1 MERVMVL
8 LLWLVIIVAVLIF
21 FFWATGLVKQDQANE
36 RFDAGLAIVEF
47 GRAYPNEAIR
57 NVIISADGE
66 MVFLRLW
73 TGLTGCMRRNGSRFL
88 CHLIDPA
95 AVRVTPTADSRGLV
109 LDFGGF
115 KSLSGTFEFRSPRE
129 AAEVSLW
136 LLGSFTANTA
146 HDMQLPSHA

>member
-1 MERVMVL
+1 MVL
-8 LLWLVIIVAVLIF
+8 LVWFVIIAAFLVF
-21 FFWATGLVKQDQANE
+21 FFWATGLIKQDEANE

-88 CHLIDPA
+88 CHVIDPGE
-95 AVRVTPTADSRGLV
+95 VRVTPTANGKGLE
-109 LDFGGF
+109 LAFAGL
-115 KSLSGTFEFRSPRE
+115 KALSGTFEFRSQRE

-136 LLGSFTANTA
+136 ILGSFAA
-146 HDMQLPSHA
+146 KAEPDMHMPSHA

>member
-1 MERVMVL
+1 MMVL
-8 LLWLVIIVAVLIF
+8 VVWFVVISAFLVF
-21 FFWATGLVKQDQANE
+21 FFWATGLIKQDQANE

-73 TGLTGCMRRNGSRFL
+73 TGLTGVMRRNGLRFL
-88 CHLIDPA
+88 CHVIDPA
-95 AVRVTPTADSRGLV
+95 DVRVTPTADGRGLE
-109 LDFGGF
+109 LEFAGL
-115 KSLSGTFEFRSPRE
+115 KALSGTFEFRSQRE

-136 LLGSFTANTA
+136 ILGSFTSKID
-146 HDMQLPSHA
+146 HSMQMPSHA

>member
-1 MERVMVL
+1 MVL
-8 LLWLVIIVAVLIF
+8 WAWLIIIVAVLIF
-21 FFWATGLVKQDQANE
+21 FFWATGLVKQDQAND

-88 CHLIDPA
+88 CHLLDPSA
-95 AVRVTPTADSRGLV
+95 MRVTPTADGKGLE
-109 LDFGGF
+109 LDFQGF
-115 KSLSGTFEFRSPRE
+115 KALSGTFEFRSQRE

-136 LLGSFTANTA
+136 ILGSFAA
-146 HDMQLPSHA
+146 KPQLNDRHMPSHA

>member
-1 MERVMVL
+1 MLVL
-8 LLWLVIIVAVLIF
+8 FVWLVVISAFLVF
-21 FFWATGLVKQDQANE
+21 FFWATGLIKQDQANE

-73 TGLTGCMRRNGSRFL
+73 TGLTGCMRRNGPRFL
-88 CHLIDPA
+88 CHVIDPGD
-95 AVRVTPTADSRGLV
+95 VRVTPTPDGKGLE
-109 LDFGGF
+109 LEFAGLR
-115 KSLSGTFEFRSPRE
+115 SLSGTFEFRSSRE

-136 LLGSFTANTA
+136 ILGSFTSKA
-146 HDMQLPSHA
+146 DRGMQMPSHA

>member
-1 MERVMVL
+1 MMVL
-8 LLWLVIIVAVLIF
+8 LVWFVIISAFLVF
-21 FFWATGLVKQDQANE
+21 FFWATGLIKQDQANE

-73 TGLTGCMRRNGSRFL
+73 TGLTGCMRRNGLRFL
-88 CHLIDPA
+88 CHVIDPA
-95 AVRVTPTADSRGLV
+95 DVRVTPTADGKGLGLEFV
-109 LDFGGF
+109 GL
-115 KSLSGTFEFRSPRE
+115 KALSGTFEFRSPRE

-136 LLGSFTANTA
+136 ILGSFTSKA
-146 HDMQLPSHA
+146 DQGMQMPSHA

>member
-1 MERVMVL
+1 MLVL
-8 LLWLVIIVAVLIF
+8 FVWFVIISAFLVF
-21 FFWATGLVKQDQANE
+21 FFWATGLIKQDQASE

-73 TGLTGCMRRNGSRFL
+73 TGLTGCMRRNGPRFL
-88 CHLIDPA
+88 CHVIDPGD
-95 AVRVTPTADSRGLV
+95 VRVIPTADGKGLDIEFAG
-109 LDFGGF
+109 L
-115 KSLSGTFEFRSPRE
+115 KALSGTFEFRSQRE

-136 LLGSFTANTA
+136 ILGSFTSKV
-146 HDMQLPSHA
+146 DQGMQMPSHA